1 MRRLFV
7 TGDDFGH
14 SRAVNRGIAQAHDR
28 GLLTSA
34 SLMVAGEAAAEA
46 IALARD
52 RPTLSVGLHL
62 VLADGRAVLPPG
74 EIPALVDA
82 VGRFR
87 AGPLSAGMLYQFSAS
102 AADDLRREIRAQ
114 LERFQDS
121 GLPLHHVDGHHHLHL
136 HPVVL
141 EILLDLAKEFSIGS
155 LRIPSEELGLA
166 LALDPRG
173 RAGKIFWSVVFG
185 FLRRHASRRLR
196 ECNIGFRQ
204 RVYGLLA
211 TGRITEEYLLR
222 LIPRIQADSVEIY
235 CHPAVAL
242 PGEVRDSAS
251 AQRGAE
257 LAALLSNRVAGVAA
271 ESGFVLQRRCLSP
284 ASSVPLNRM

>member
-1 MRRLFV
+1 VKRLFV

-14 SRAVNRGIAQAHDR
+14 SRAVNRGIAEAHDR

-52 RPTLSVGLHL
+52 RPTLTVGLHL
-62 VLADGRAVLPPG
+62 VLADGRAVLPPS

-82 VGRFR
+82 VGRFQAR
-87 AGPLSAGMLYQFSAS
+87 PSSAGLRYQFSAS
-102 AADDLRREIRAQ
+102 AAYDLRREIRAQ

-121 GLPLHHVDGHHHLHL
+121 GLPLDHVDGHHHLHL

-141 EILLDLAKEFSIGS
+141 GILLDFAEEFSIPS
-155 LRIPSEELGLA
+155 IRLPSEELGLA

-173 RAGKIFWSVVFG
+173 RASKILWSVVFG
-185 FLRRHASRRLR
+185 FLRRRARRLLQ
-196 ECNIGFRQ
+196 ESNIGFHQ

-211 TGRITEEYLLR
+211 TGRITEEYLLG

-235 CHPAVAL
+235 CHPAAAL
-242 PGEVRDSAS
+242 PGEVGDSAS
-251 AQRGAE
+251 AGKGAE
-257 LAALLSNRVAGVAA
+257 LAALLSRQVAGAVA
-271 ESGFVLQRRCLSP
+271 ESGFVLQRRSFSP
-284 ASSVPLNRM
+284 ALSAPRNRV